1 RNRAATGSIDL
12 VVYGSRAV
20 LHLFEAAG
28 LALVMLGLH
37 PLAPL
42 VIVAATLPSMAMSY
56 EFNNRV
62 GSHLYVQTPEARR
75 LEYSRNVLLTPEA
88 AKDVRLFGLGPFFR
102 RRYDRAFE
110 ATTGEAQRLRQ
121 GLAPRVVAASL
132 LSMAVTVAVFLYI
145 VRRVA
150 AGQGS
155 PGDVVLYGGAAA
167 ILQSRLGSLGFE
179 VGFLPNVLP
188 FVPALT
194 RVMDARARPGR
205 GGGPGARSPP
215 PRGRNHVR
223 GSFLHLS
230 RT

>member
-1 RNRAATGSIDL
+1 
-12 VVYGSRAV
+12 
-20 LHLFEAAG
+20 
-28 LALVMLGLH
+28 MLGLH

-42 VIVAATLPSMAMSY
+42 VIVAATLPSMAMAY

-88 AKDVRLFGLGPFFR
+88 AKDVRLFGLGSFFR
-102 RRYDRAFE
+102 GRYDSAFE

-132 LSMAVTVAVFLYI
+132 LSMGVTVAVFLYI

-167 ILQSRLGSLGFE
+167 ILPVSYTHLT
-179 VGFLPNVLP
+179 LP
-188 FVPALT
+188 T
-194 RVMDARARPGR
+194 TERV
-205 GGGPGARSPP
+205 
-215 PRGRNHVR
+215 
-223 GSFLHLS
+223 
-230 RT
+230 